1 MKNYSIVL
9 KFVNF
14 IFIIRAVE
22 GYLGAKNKKKNK
34 R

>member
-22 GYLGAKNKKKNK
+22 GYIGAKNK